1 MKIGRFVGS
10 VEGFLKRCRL
20 SFENFVLW
28 FFRTLN
34 LNAHLKITL
43 RKIRHETT
51 EHIDY
56 LSSTLKQVV
65 LPLSICYLCLGFF
78 FGNNVVDSLFLGLV
92 IFVYSHFLP
101 DLLSPFRIRNR
112 KEKNNDG
119 TWVKKY
125 ALLFLAPIFVFLL
138 FGDRMPAFRT
148 VEHFHNIKSFGAYSI
163 FLFLLG
169 LIFYGNI
176 PFSWGRILEVFSL
189 TIFGS
194 IGYITHL
201 KVDKIL

>member
-1 MKIGRFVGS
+1 MS
-10 VEGFLKRCRL
+10 VKGFIKHCRL

-101 DLLSPFRIRNR
+101 DLLSPFRIKNR
-112 KEKNNDG
+112 KERDKDRP
-119 TWVKKY
+119 WFKKH
-125 ALLFLAPIFVFLL
+125 ALLFLAPIVHLLAMGRRDTRFENHRAFPQRKIIRSLQHFLVGTGL
-138 FGDRMPAFRT
+138 D
-148 VEHFHNIKSFGAYSI
+148 
-163 FLFLLG
+163 FLWKRATF
-169 LIFYGNI
+169 
-176 PFSWGRILEVFSL
+176 
-189 TIFGS
+189 
-194 IGYITHL
+194 IG
-201 KVDKIL
+201 KNS

>member
-1 MKIGRFVGS
+1 
-10 VEGFLKRCRL
+10 
-20 SFENFVLW
+20 
-28 FFRTLN
+28 
-34 LNAHLKITL
+34 
-43 RKIRHETT
+43 
-51 EHIDY
+51 
-56 LSSTLKQVV
+56 
-65 LPLSICYLCLGFF
+65 LGFF

-101 DLLSPFRIRNR
+101 DLLSPFRIRNT

-119 TWVKKY
+119 TLVKKY
-125 ALLFLAPIFVFLL
+125 ALLFLAPIFIFLL

-148 VEHFHNIKSFGAYSI
+148 AEHFHNIKSFGAYSI

-169 LIFYGNI
+169 LVFYGNI